1 MDFRY
6 WLAPLLL
13 LAVGSLL
20 GLIAN
25 LAKLAA
31 EAGWPPLG
39 FLLASLL
46 GGGVLLWLLAVAQD
60 ARPAGEARHLRYY
73 LISGLLSIALP
84 NALLFSAI
92 PVVGAGFASL
102 CLAFPPLLTWLLAL
116 AIGMEHFQR
125 VRMAGIGVGVVGSL
139 LLVGGKLSSSDS
151 PAFWVLATLS
161 IPLFLALGN
170 IYRSR
175 CWPEGASPLSL
186 APGMLLG
193 GALWLLP
200 LALFGIELRPGWQAS
215 GAGWLLLVEALLF
228 TAAYALYF
236 VLQKVAGAVYLSQI
250 GPVNAIVG
258 SSVAVFVLG
267 ESGTASM
274 LLAALCVVA
283 GVGLVS
289 AGQDGSGAG

>member
-1 MDFRY
+1 MTSRS
-6 WLAPLLL
+6 WLAPALLL
-13 LAVGSLL
+13 VVGSLL

-25 LAKLAA
+25 VAKLAA
-31 EAGWPPLG
+31 AAGWPPLA

-46 GGGVLLWLLAVAQD
+46 GGGSLLWLLALARQ
-60 ARPAGEARHLRYY
+60 ARPGTERRHLHYY
-73 LISGLLSIALP
+73 LISGLISIALP

-116 AIGMEHFQR
+116 ALGMERFQR
-125 VRMAGIGVGVVGSL
+125 VRMAGIAVGLGGSL
-139 LLVGGKLSSSDS
+139 LLVGGKLHAGDS
-151 PAFWVLATLS
+151 PLGWVLASLA

-175 CWPEGASPLSL
+175 HWPVGASPLSL
-186 APGMLLG
+186 APGMLLA

-200 LALFGIELRPGWQAS
+200 LGVSGIVPWPQWTTP

-228 TAAYALYF
+228 TATYALYF
-236 VLQKVAGAVYLSQI
+236 VLQQVAGAVYLSQI

-258 SSVAVFVLG
+258 SAIAVFLLG
-267 ESGTASM
+267 EHGSLSM
-274 LLAALCVVA
+274 ALAALCIVA
-283 GVGLVS
+283 GVALVS
-289 AGQDGSGAG
+289 RGQPAR